1 MIKYLSQ
8 KKKKKKLI
16 IKYYHL
22 MTLVGSLTLSPP
34 IST

>member
-8 KKKKKKLI
+8 KKKKTLI